1 MKKILCLTLMV
12 LVMGTLLL
20 GCSSTGQPDASASEQ
35 PEASENTGTSESAE
49 VSENTGASE
58 EAPAADAGITIG
70 WSPYWLSEFMTL
82 MSEGVE
88 KRAEELGVTLIVAD
102 ANNDT
107 NKQIGQVE
115 NFIAQDVDSMIVA
128 PVDVEA
134 IKPAVD
140 AAKDAGIPFVAAN
153 MYVESDNVTAYAGP
167 NDIQAGELAMQYAVD
182 ALSGQGNVIIL
193 EGADGYSASADRH
206 DGIHNILDKN
216 PNINVLEEKTA
227 EWSREQATSMMENY
241 IQVYGEKIN
250 AVVCHNDEMAM
261 GAIQALESAD
271 MTGKVIVTAVDAI
284 KDACVAISEGKM
296 SATVYQDARAEGALA
311 VDLAVKLAKGETVE
325 KDNLIEMIVVDK
337 NNIEEYLAMYE

>member
-1 MKKILCLTLMV
+1 MKKIVCLV
-12 LVMGTLLL
+12 LVVVMAVAAFA
-20 GCSSTGQPDASASEQ
+20 GCTSTGQS
-35 PEASENTGTSESAE
+35 EASQSAAPADK
-49 VSENTGASE
+49 S
-58 EAPAADAGITIG
+58 EAPAETSAAADGGEAKDNSELVIG

-82 MSEGVE
+82 MNAGVE
-88 KRAEELGVTLIVAD
+88 ARAKELGVKLVFAD
-102 ANNDT
+102 ANNDP

-115 NFIAQDVDSMIVA
+115 NFIAQKVDAMIVA

-182 ALSGQGNVIIL
+182 QLGGKGNVIIL
-193 EGADGYSASADRH
+193 EGADGYSASADRRE
-206 DGIHNILDKN
+206 GIHNILDKN
-216 PNINVLEEKTA
+216 ADIKVLEEKTA

-241 IQVYGEKIN
+241 IQNYGDQIG

-261 GAIQALESAD
+261 GAIQALESAG

-284 KDACVAISEGKM
+284 KDACVAIKDGKM
-296 SATVYQDARAEGALA
+296 SATVYQDAGAEGALA
-311 VDLAVKLAKGETVE
+311 VDIAVALAKGEKVE
-325 KDNLIEMIVVDK
+325 KDNLIEMIVVNKDNVDK
-337 NNIEEYLAMYE
+337 YLEMYQ

>member
-1 MKKILCLTLMV
+1 MKKIVCLV
-12 LVMGTLLL
+12 LAVVMAVALFAGGT
-20 GCSSTGQPDASASEQ
+20 STGQG
-35 PEASENTGTSESAE
+35 EASQSAAPADQ
-49 VSENTGASE
+49 S
-58 EAPAADAGITIG
+58 EAPAETSAAADGGDAKDNSEIVIG

-82 MSEGVE
+82 MNAGVE
-88 KRAEELGVTLIVAD
+88 ARAEELGVKLVFAD
-102 ANNDT
+102 ANNDP

-115 NFIAQDVDSMIVA
+115 NFIAQKVDAMIVA

-140 AAKDAGIPFVAAN
+140 AAKEAGIPFVAAN

-182 ALSGQGNVIIL
+182 QLGGKGNVIIL

-216 PNINVLEEKTA
+216 PDIKVLEEKTA

-241 IQVYGEKIN
+241 IQNYGDQIG

-261 GAIQALESAD
+261 GAIQALESAG
-271 MTGKVIVTAVDAI
+271 MTGKVVVTAVDAI
-284 KDACVAISEGKM
+284 KDACVAIKDGKM
-296 SATVYQDARAEGALA
+296 AATVYQDAAAEGALA
-311 VDLAVKLAKGETVE
+311 VDIAVALAKGEKVE
-325 KDNLIEMIVVDK
+325 KDNLIEMIVVNKDNVDK
-337 NNIEEYLAMYE
+337 YLEMYQ

>member
-1 MKKILCLTLMV
+1 MKKIVCLV
-12 LVMGTLLL
+12 LAVVMAVALFA
-20 GCSSTGQPDASASEQ
+20 GCTSTGQG
-35 PEASENTGTSESAE
+35 EASQSA
-49 VSENTGASE
+49 
-58 EAPAADAGITIG
+58 APADQSETPAETSAAADGGDAKDNSEIVIG

-82 MSEGVE
+82 MNAGVE
-88 KRAEELGVTLIVAD
+88 ARAEELGVKLVFAD
-102 ANNDT
+102 ANNDP

-115 NFIAQDVDSMIVA
+115 NFIAQKVDAMIVA

-140 AAKDAGIPFVAAN
+140 AAKEAGIPFVAAN

-182 ALSGQGNVIIL
+182 QLGGKGNVIIL

-216 PNINVLEEKTA
+216 PDIKVLEEKTA

-241 IQVYGEKIN
+241 IQNYGDQIG

-261 GAIQALESAD
+261 GAIQALESAG
-271 MTGKVIVTAVDAI
+271 MTGKVVVTAVDAI
-284 KDACVAISEGKM
+284 KDACVAIKDGKM
-296 SATVYQDARAEGALA
+296 SATVYQDAAAEGALA
-311 VDLAVKLAKGETVE
+311 VDIAVALAKGEKVE
-325 KDNLIEMIVVDK
+325 KDNLIEMIVVNKDNVDK
-337 NNIEEYLAMYE
+337 YLEMYQ